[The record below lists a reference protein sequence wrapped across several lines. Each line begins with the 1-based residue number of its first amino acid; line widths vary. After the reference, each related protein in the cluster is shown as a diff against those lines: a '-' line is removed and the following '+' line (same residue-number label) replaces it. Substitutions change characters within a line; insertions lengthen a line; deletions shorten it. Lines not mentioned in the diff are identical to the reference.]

1 MSVTIECRRVRET
14 DNAVLIDMDGE
25 DVLLPI
31 SQVEEMHFDRN
42 GVARTYNDTAHYGG
56 WEESGIARLVRLA
69 IAADEMLHSPHTAQ
83 QAALRDALREEG
95 LR

>member
-1 MSVTIECRRVRET
+1 MKLTH
-14 DNAVLIDMDGE
+14 DM
-25 DVLLPI
+25 LRK
-31 SQVEEMHFDRN
+31 M
-42 GVARTYNDTAHYGG
+42 
-56 WEESGIARLVRLA
+56 ESGETPFLCGYAEFATLARLVRLA

>member
-1 MSVTIECRRVRET
+1 MITHDMLRQWET
-14 DNAVLIDMDGE
+14 GDSGPLG
-25 DVLLPI
+25 LPLGDEA
-31 SQVEEMHFDRN
+31 S
-42 GVARTYNDTAHYGG
+42 TL
-56 WEESGIARLVRLA
+56 ARLVRLA

>member
-1 MSVTIECRRVRET
+1 MKLTH
-14 DNAVLIDMDGE
+14 DM
-25 DVLLPI
+25 L
-31 SQVEEMHFDRN
+31 R
-42 GVARTYNDTAHYGG
+42 G
-56 WEESGIARLVRLA
+56 WETTTEWWMIDGPQISTLARLVRLA